1 MIAAARKHW
10 PFTVGLVTTLL
21 GVVILLL
28 GWQGAA
34 NTTVLQ
40 YQLPY
45 IISGGIL
52 GGALIVLGGIYQVG
66 YALWWQL
73 QRNASGVSAPAVV
86 DGALPP
92 LLAAVPDDLPAE
104 PPTVLAVT
112 GGSSYHVE
120 GCRAATGKAVRRLTP
135 AAARREGLQPC
146 RICSG

>member
-1 MIAAARKHW
+1 VIPAARRHW
-10 PFTVGLVTTLL
+10 PFTAGLATTLL

-52 GGALIVLGGIYQVG
+52 GGSLIVLGGIYQVG

-73 QRNASGVSAPAVV
+73 QRNAGGLGAYRVPDATQPA
-86 DGALPP
+86 
-92 LLAAVPDDLPAE
+92 LLTAVPDDLPAE
-104 PPTVLAVT
+104 PATVLAVT

-120 GCRAATGKAVRRLTP
+120 GCRAAAGKPARRLTP
-135 AAARREGLQPC
+135 AAARGEGLRPC
-146 RICSG
+146 RICQ